1 MADAQTNPVLA
12 WDTVLDLGDD
22 DAPLVARLERAVR
35 DAVHAGRVPG
45 GAALPPSRALAET
58 LGVSRWVVTEVY
70 GQLVAE
76 GFCEARV
83 GSGTVSHARTGL
95 VWASAMEL
103 DGTPEPIRS

>member
-1 MADAQTNPVLA
+1 MATTQTNPVLA

-22 DAPLVARLERAVR
+22 DAPLVARVERAVR

-83 GSGTVSHARTGL
+83 GSGTRIAAGAASH
-95 VWASAMEL
+95 
-103 DGTPEPIRS
+103 